1 MSSLVELERPGAHH
15 SSPVFPPHLFRP
27 GDIASIAEHSSTA
40 AKGKKKE
47 ETGSKDIE
55 GVVYKI
61 SDTKIVIA
69 IRQNESSSEE
79 LDLPERCKVY
89 VCAIY
94 PRKLCLIPVLYS
106 LKLANDA
113 TFER

>member
-1 MSSLVELERPGAHH
+1 MCSLVELERPGAHH
-15 SSPVFPPHLFRP
+15 ASPVFPPHLFRP

-47 ETGSKDIE
+47 ETASKDIE

-94 PRKLCLIPVLYS
+94 LESCV
-106 LKLANDA
+106 
-113 TFER
+113 